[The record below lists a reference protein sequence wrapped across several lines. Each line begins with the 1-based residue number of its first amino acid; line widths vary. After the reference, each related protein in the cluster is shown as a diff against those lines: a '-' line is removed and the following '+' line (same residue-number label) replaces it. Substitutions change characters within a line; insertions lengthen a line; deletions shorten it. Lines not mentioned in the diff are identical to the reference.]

1 MLTLHTKVSAPCNLY
16 GRLVLPYDQREKCR
30 LRGRL
35 ESGEEVAIFT
45 ARGTVLRDGDLLA
58 GEDRRVV
65 QVVAALEPTYAV
77 YCYSETALARCA
89 FHLGNRHTQVQI
101 GAGYLRIRIDPVLKD
116 MVEGLGA
123 HVVEERAAF
132 EPEAGAYSGGHV
144 HGEGPLAPVPL
155 RQKIHRPASTPV
167 SGPADLTPR
176 PAPRRGVRV

>member
-1 MLTLHTKVSAPCNLY
+1 MLTLHTKTTSPCNLH

-45 ARGTVLRDGDLLA
+45 ARGTVLRDGDLLT
-58 GEDRRVV
+58 GEDQRVV

-77 YCYSETALARCA
+77 YCASEHDLVRCA

-101 GAGYLRIRIDPVLKD
+101 GAGLLRIRVDPVLRE

-123 HVVEERAAF
+123 RVVEEAAVF
-132 EPEAGAYSGGHV
+132 EPESGAYSGGGHS
-144 HGEGPLAPVPL
+144 HREDGHLLAPVPL
-155 RQKIHRPASTPV
+155 RQKIHRPS
-167 SGPADLTPR
+167 D
-176 PAPRRGVRV
+176 PAPA

>member
-1 MLTLHTKVSAPCNLY
+1 MLTLHTKTDTATDLY

-45 ARGTVLRDGDLLA
+45 VRGTLLRDGDLLT
-58 GEDRRVV
+58 GQDKRVV

-77 YCYSETALARCA
+77 YCASEHVLARCA

-101 GAGYLRIRIDPVLKD
+101 GAGVLRMRVDPVLRE

-123 HVVEERAAF
+123 RVTEESAVF
-132 EPEAGAYSGGHV
+132 EPEQGAYAGAAHGHREDG
-144 HGEGPLAPVPL
+144 HPLAPIPL
-155 RQKIHRPASTPV
+155 RQKIHRPS
-167 SGPADLTPR
+167 D
-176 PAPRRGVRV
+176 PAPA